1 MENKFYVYVHRR
13 LDTGE
18 IFYVGKGCRDRAS
31 SSTGRNPYWKSVVD
45 KAGFESEILVKDLS
59 ESSAY
64 SFEREMISLLR
75 KLNVK
80 LTNLS
85 DGGEGGASGYK
96 YEGEKLERLQK
107 HIEDQWRKLAD
118 PNIYT
123 FYHFSGKTFEGT
135 RMQFCDAYSI
145 LSKDIAK
152 LFQTKGTRKVVKN
165 WALSPIEIKLIPKEP
180 LTSPQRRSTNSDK
193 SYYTFYHVL
202 GDKFVGTRSEFS
214 DYSQISL
221 MKIAGLFCKNHRRSV
236 YGWALEEIKPSE
248 YTHLKS

>member
-1 MENKFYVYVHRR
+1 MEDKFYVYVHRR

-18 IFYVGKGCRDRAS
+18 IFYVGKGCRGRAS

-45 KAGFESEILVKDLS
+45 KVGFESEILVKDLS

-75 KLNVK
+75 KLNIK

-118 PNIYT
+118 PNIYV
-123 FYHFSGKTFEGT
+123 FYHFSGETFTGT
-135 RMQFCDAYSI
+135 RIEFSEKYNIRAGDV
-145 LSKDIAK
+145 AK
-152 LFQTKGTRKVVKN
+152 LFQSKNKRNVVKN
-165 WALSPIEIKLIPKEP
+165 WSLRPIEIKVKTKKPRTDIK
-180 LTSPQRRSTNSDK
+180 LTNTDK
-193 SYYTFYHVL
+193 KIYTFYHVL
-202 GDKFVGTRSEFS
+202 GDQFIGTRLEFS
-214 DYSQISL
+214 DYSQIELVRISS
-221 MKIAGLFCKNHRRSV
+221 LFCKNPRRSV
-236 YGWALEEIKPSE
+236 FGWGLNKISPDE
-248 YTHLKS
+248 YTHLKI

>member
-1 MENKFYVYVHRR
+1 MENKFYVYLHRR

-18 IFYVGKGCRDRAS
+18 IFYVGKGSRRRAWDS
-31 SSTGRNPYWKSVVD
+31 CQRNPWWKNINQKSGFDVD
-45 KAGFESEILVKDLS
+45 VCADSLS
-59 ESSAY
+59 QVDAFKLEK
-64 SFEREMISLLR
+64 ELISLLK
-75 KLNVK
+75 KLGVG

-85 DGGEGGASGYK
+85 DGGEGGATGYK
-96 YEGEKLERLQK
+96 YSGDKLQRLQE
-107 HIEDQWRKLAD
+107 HIKVQVLKISD

-135 RMQFCDAYSI
+135 RMQFCETYSI

-193 SYYTFYHVL
+193 GYYTFYHVL

-221 MKIAGLFCKNHRRSV
+221 MKIAGLFCKNPRRSV
-236 YGWALEEIKPSE
+236 YGWSLEEIKPSE

>member
-123 FYHFSGKTFEGT
+123 FYHFSGGTFTGT
-135 RMQFCDAYSI
+135 RVEFSDKYSI
-145 LSKDIAK
+145 RAGEVAK
-152 LFQTKGTRKVVKN
+152 LFQSKNKRNTVKN
-165 WALSPIEIKLIPKEP
+165 WALTPFKDRARAKKP
-180 LTSPQRRSTNSDK
+180 LVCPQRRTSNVDK
-193 SYYTFYHVL
+193 NIYTFYHVL
-202 GDKFVGTRSEFS
+202 GDIFSGTRTEFS
-214 DYSQISL
+214 DYSQIEL
-221 MKIAGLFCKNHRRSV
+221 VKISSLFCKNPRRSV
-236 YGWALEEIKPSE
+236 FGWSLNKLSPSE
-248 YTHLKS
+248 YTHLKI